1 MRNWRNNMKNLNE
14 AWNYISKPSAVSR
27 LFAGFVCIVLFIGIF
42 LPTEFTNDQ
51 LYPKDA
57 IQGQVL
63 KTPLAPY
70 DRGGVVLSEPA
81 DIKSQYPEYQS
92 IRGQITAY
100 LSPVAIAIS
109 ENTMYFGTTIV
120 STPGGILD
128 EILYYTRG
136 FDTVLESLTLLLSF
150 TIFGWLFLN
159 RNNKVK

>member
-1 MRNWRNNMKNLNE
+1 MKKLNE

-27 LFAGFVCIVLFIGIF
+27 LFSAFICIVLFIGIF
-42 LPTEFTNDQ
+42 LPIAFDGNQ

-57 IQGQVL
+57 IQSQVL

-70 DRGGVVLSEPA
+70 DRGGVPLKTAA
-81 DIKSQYPEYQS
+81 DIKSQYPEYQP

-100 LSPVAIAIS
+100 LSPVAIFIS
-109 ENTMYFGTTIV
+109 ESTPYFGTTIV

-159 RNNKVK
+159 RNNRVK

>member
-1 MRNWRNNMKNLNE
+1 MKRINE

-27 LFAGFVCIVLFIGIF
+27 LFSVFICIFLFIGIF
-42 LPTEFTNDQ
+42 LPTTFNENQ
-51 LYPKDA
+51 LYPKDS

-63 KTPLAPY
+63 ITPLAPY
-70 DRGGVVLSEPA
+70 DRGGISFEEAA
-81 DIKSQYPEYQS
+81 DVKSQYPEYQPL
-92 IRGQITAY
+92 RGHITAY
-100 LSPVAIAIS
+100 LSPIAVFIS
-109 ENTMYFGTTIV
+109 QNTMYFGTTIV

-159 RNNKVK
+159 RNNKVE